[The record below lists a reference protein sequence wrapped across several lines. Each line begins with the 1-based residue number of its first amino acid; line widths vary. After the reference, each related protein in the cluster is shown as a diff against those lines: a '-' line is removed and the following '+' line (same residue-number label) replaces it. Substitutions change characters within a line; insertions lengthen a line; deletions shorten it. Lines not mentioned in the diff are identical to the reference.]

1 MVSMGLIADTEIG
14 LDAAGVVKR
23 AGSKVSLVQPGDRVA
38 TFCMGAYRNLL
49 RTHETLVQKIPENLS
64 IEEAASLPCAFITAV
79 QGLIEIGRLQPGES
93 VLIHSATGGLG
104 QAAVQVAK
112 HIGAEIFATAGSMK
126 KRQILTEDHG
136 IPADHVFNSRDVN
149 FARGVLRMTGGR
161 GVDVVLNSLA
171 GEALRKTWE
180 CTAMFGRFVEVGK
193 RDILANTGLEMIPF
207 LRNVTFSCV
216 NVEHMA
222 RHNKPLLAKV
232 WAQAM
237 GLVREGSV
245 GLVKPITVYH
255 YSEMESAFRN
265 MQQARHTGKLVLKAE
280 ANDLVPVIP
289 RNPHPLTFND
299 GATYVLIGGLG
310 GIGRAL
316 ATFMAE
322 KGAKNLAFLSR
333 SGDSKAEAK
342 EALQDLRAMG
352 VNAIAYACD
361 VTNAGDLRTTYANM
375 AAEMPHIKGVI
386 QAAMVLN
393 DYYFEEMTYQQWIGT
408 TRPKIQGSWNLHDI
422 MPKDLDFF
430 VMLSS
435 ISGIS
440 GNGAQSNYAAGNTYQ
455 DALAHY
461 RHAQSLTACALD
473 LGAISGVGWMA
484 ENMQIAE
491 EFKGDFERMSLKPR
505 ELYSLLESAMTGF
518 SEGEHRLPTQL
529 VTGMGSGGIGQQME
543 HLKTSSAF
551 DDPKY
556 TFLRRLD
563 VKGVVQT
570 TEDSMAEVKTALSST
585 ANLTHAAELV
595 EGALALKLATSLSM
609 AVDDIDT
616 HKAVFSYGVDSLVAI
631 EIRNWIFKE
640 LRSQVSVFDILAKL
654 PMTQLALKIAAKSGH
669 VPAALRGEGEA
680 AAKDGDAKEEEGA
693 KEELVMH

>member
-1 MVSMGLIADTEIG
+1 MVSMGLIADTQLG
-14 LDAAGVVKR
+14 LDAAGVIKR
-23 AGSKVSLVQPGDRVA
+23 VGSKVSTVQAGDRVA

-49 RTHETLVQKIPENLS
+49 QTHETLVQKIPENLS
-64 IEEAASLPCAFITAV
+64 IEEGATIPCAYITAV

-93 VLIHSATGGLG
+93 VLIHSAAGGLG
-104 QAAVQVAK
+104 QAAIQVAK
-112 HIGAEIFATAGSMK
+112 HIGAEIFATAGSME
-126 KRQILTEDHG
+126 KRQILTEEHG
-136 IPADHVFNSRDVN
+136 IPADHVFNSRDMN
-149 FARGVLRMTGGR
+149 FARGVLRMTSGR

-180 CTAMFGRFVEVGK
+180 CTAMFGRFIEVGK
-193 RDILANTGLEMIPF
+193 KDILANSGLDMMPF
-207 LRNVTFSCV
+207 LRNVTFGCV
-216 NVEHMA
+216 NIEHMA
-222 RHNKPLLAKV
+222 RQNKPLLAKV
-232 WAQAM
+232 FGQAM
-237 GLVREGSV
+237 GLVRDGAI
-245 GLVKPITVYH
+245 GLVRPITVYPF
-255 YSEMESAFRN
+255 SEMEKAFRT
-265 MQQARHTGKLVLKAE
+265 MQQARHVGKLVLKAE
-280 ANDLVPVIP
+280 PNDLVPVIP

-299 GATYVLIGGLG
+299 GATYVLVGGLG

-316 ATFMAE
+316 ANYMAD

-333 SGDSKAEAK
+333 SGDSKPEAK
-342 EALQDLRAMG
+342 EALQELRAMG

-361 VTNAGDLRTTYANM
+361 VTNSGDLRTTYANM
-375 AAEMPHIKGVI
+375 AAEMPRVKGVI

-393 DYYFEEMTYQQWIGT
+393 DYYFEEMTYKQWIGT

-455 DALAHY
+455 DGLAHY
-461 RHAQSLTACALD
+461 RRAQGLTACALD

-484 ENMQIAE
+484 ENVQIAD
-491 EFKGDFERMSLKPR
+491 EFKGDFERMSLQPR
-505 ELYSLLESAMTGF
+505 ELYSLLESSMTGY
-518 SEGEHRLPTQL
+518 SEGEYRLPTQL

-563 VKGVVQT
+563 VKGVMQT
-570 TEDSMAEVKTALSST
+570 TEDSMAEVKTALT
-585 ANLTHAAELV
+585 AATSLTHAAELV
-595 EGALALKLATSLSM
+595 EGALALKLSKSLSM

-640 LRSQVSVFDILAKL
+640 LKSQVSVFDILAKV
-654 PMTQLALKIAAKSGH
+654 PMTQLALKIAGKSGF
-669 VPAALRGEGEA
+669 VPAELSKEGEA
-680 AAKDGDAKEEEGA
+680 KTKDEGA
-693 KEELVMH
+693 KEE